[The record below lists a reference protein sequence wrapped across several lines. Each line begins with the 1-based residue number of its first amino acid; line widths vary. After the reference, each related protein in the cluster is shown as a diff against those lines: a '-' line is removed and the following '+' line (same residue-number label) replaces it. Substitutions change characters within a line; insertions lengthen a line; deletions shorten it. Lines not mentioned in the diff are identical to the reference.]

1 MVDLLITY
9 YIYVVHDR
17 MREVV
22 LTNAWL
28 PIVNVVRL
36 GLPMIK
42 TDIIESYY
50 EIRSSCYYK
59 KIIVQL

>member
-1 MVDLLITY
+1 
-9 YIYVVHDR
+9 

-36 GLPMIK
+36 GLPIIK

-50 EIRSSCYYK
+50 EIRGSCYYK